1 MPSKCF
7 KKAPKIAKIW
17 PDDGLASKKSILVGG
32 KLSVS
37 TTILEI
43 IILLSAP
50 CVLWETLRDPLFLIV
65 FWPNG
70 YFPWVG
76 NESSFLVTDP
86 LVG

>member
-1 MPSKCF
+1 MSSLLQT
-7 KKAPKIAKIW
+7 
-17 PDDGLASKKSILVGG
+17 GLIRCAYPCHG
-32 KLSVS
+32 KY
-37 TTILEI
+37 
-43 IILLSAP
+43 P
-50 CVLWETLRDPLFLIV
+50 LRLV